1 MDQIANAK
9 VYKKTSSNSIL
20 TLYMGSRDLISTD
33 GVVEPLRGVIVVDPK
48 YLASQKIYGQLT
60 LTFRYGR
67 EDEEVMGLKFCN
79 ELVVAL
85 KQLWPR
91 INYTGE
97 MTVLQQA
104 LVDRLGAGA
113 HPFQIDVGTIAAPS
127 VQLLPAKKYSGDP
140 IGTSYDVRIFMSDLA
155 DEKLQGRTTV
165 KLGIRV
171 IYKIPTNFQSIQESN
186 LSWKSSQNKQS
197 FRTRLSP
204 KIQRLCS
211 RSKQQEE
218 TSKST
223 TAINNSEAVKKSN
236 VNNAEERLKS
246 DFFKGGEEGPE
257 SCTEKLFLWTE
268 GNVSLK
274 SSLDKC
280 AYKHGEAV
288 CVKVHIRN
296 SSRKVV
302 RKIRIVAVQHVDV
315 CMFSNGKFKNI
326 VGEIVDSN
334 HIKSNDTFS
343 NTYKIMP
350 TIGSTKNWIAVES
363 KLPHA
368 HVTTDFLSTNN
379 YKLASSTF
387 QDNIMKER
395 NVFAIYVTYYIKIK
409 LTLSALGGDLSLKLP
424 FVLGY
429 VGEDVH
435 HASSTRRNSEKLL
448 DVLVSRKIPLN
459 RINTTKVNKEN
470 KVSENTTSLNV
481 PNAPPEANETQEEDA
496 SQTQQ
501 TSPNSTSIK
510 VEIHREN

>member
-9 VYKKTSSNSIL
+9 VYKKTSSNSVL
-20 TLYMGSRDLISTD
+20 TLYMGSRDLVSTD

-48 YLASQKIYGQLT
+48 FLCNQKIYGQLT

-79 ELVVAL
+79 EVVVAL

-91 INYTGE
+91 INYNGE

-171 IYKIPTNFQSIQESN
+171 IYKIPTNFQSIQDYN
-186 LSWKSSQNKQS
+186 LSSKSIQKNN
-197 FRTRLSP
+197 FRARLSP

-211 RSKQQEE
+211 RSKHQEE

-223 TAINNSEAVKKSN
+223 TAINNSSDTVKNTDADN
-236 VNNAEERLKS
+236 VEERLNPKVS
-246 DFFKGGEEGPE
+246 RSGEEGPE
-257 SCTEKLFLWTE
+257 SCIEKLFLWTE
-268 GNVSLK
+268 GNVSLR

-280 AYKHGEAV
+280 AYKHGETV
-288 CVKVHIRN
+288 SVKVHIRN

-302 RKIRIVAVQHVDV
+302 RKIRIFAVQHVDV

-326 VGEIVDSN
+326 VGEISDSS
-334 HIKSNDTFS
+334 HIKANDTLS
-343 NTYKIMP
+343 KTYKLVP

-387 QDNIMKER
+387 QDNLMKER

-429 VGEDVH
+429 VGEDPRT
-435 HASSTRRNSEKLL
+435 SSTRRNSDKLL

-459 RINTTKVNKEN
+459 RLNSKDTNAANSGNPSNEPVSSEPKDIPDEETVHHSETT
-470 KVSENTTSLNV
+470 
-481 PNAPPEANETQEEDA
+481 PH
-496 SQTQQ
+496 
-501 TSPNSTSIK
+501 STSIK